1 MFIVVLGLIKS
12 SFNVGCTD
20 TPSWNNGHGYD
31 CSSYSSRWCENGAAR
46 AGQEWTLGAKFKYPE
61 SNCCVCGKDGG
72 KDDGKD
78 DGKHRSQ
85 YP

>member
-1 MFIVVLGLIKS
+1 MFKVVLGLIKS

-78 DGKHRSQ
+78 DGKNNSP